1 MEIDMKRVLVLA
13 VIALGATGLF
23 ADNHEEFEKSMK
35 AAGATFGPL
44 NKSIAAGAF
53 DDVAAGAKKME
64 AVFAT
69 SEKFWTER
77 GTADAIQWSKD
88 GGAAA
93 KALSAAAA
101 AKDADAAKAAFGK
114 AAATCKGCHAAH
126 REKLEDG
133 TYKIK

>member
-1 MEIDMKRVLVLA
+1 MESTMKRVLVLGLF
-13 VIALGATGLF
+13 VIGATGLF

-69 SEKFWTER
+69 SEKF
-77 GTADAIQWSKD
+77 GPTAGRRTQFN
-88 GGAAA
+88 GARTG
-93 KALSAAAA
+93 AL
-101 AKDADAAKAAFGK
+101 
-114 AAATCKGCHAAH
+114 
-126 REKLEDG
+126 RPRR
-133 TYKIK
+133 

>member
-1 MEIDMKRVLVLA
+1 MKKVFVLGVF
-13 VIALGATGLF
+13 ALSAMGLF
-23 ADNHEEFEKSMK
+23 ADNHEDFEKSMK

-64 AVFAT
+64 AIFAT

-77 GTADAIQWSKD
+77 GTADGIQWSKD
-88 GGAAA
+88 GSAAA
-93 KALSAAAA
+93 KAIGAAAA
-101 AKDADAAKAAFGK
+101 AKDADAAKAAFGN
-114 AAATCKGCHAAH
+114 AAATCKGCHTAH
-126 REKLEDG
+126 REKLADG

>member
-1 MEIDMKRVLVLA
+1 MKRVLVLG
-13 VIALGATGLF
+13 IFALSAMGLF
-23 ADNHEEFEKSMK
+23 ADDHEDFEKAMK
-35 AAGATFGPL
+35 VAGSTFGPL
-44 NKSIAAGAF
+44 NKAIAAGSF

-77 GTADAIQWSKD
+77 GTADGIQWSKH

-93 KALSAAAA
+93 KALGAAAA
-101 AKDADAAKAAFGK
+101 AKDADAAKAAFGA
-114 AAATCKGCHAAH
+114 AAATCKGCHGAH
-126 REKLEDG
+126 REKLADG